1 MKTLR
6 EEILRIIAAK
16 EAMIT
21 ECYED
26 LENVR
31 STIRGELRS
40 IIASLERQVNDL
52 QSALDRT
59 EVKKGEE

>member
-26 LENVR
+26 LENV
-31 STIRGELRS
+31 SGELRS
-40 IIASLERQVNDL
+40 IIASLERQVNEL

-59 EVKKGEE
+59 KGEGGGE